1 MPTKQTEE
9 EAQRSFTH
17 GSSGATADMAVEGGA
32 KKENRHIDAHR
43 KVDTPHARE
52 VEPLPEDEKHDH
64 MAARQRDTNAEDRQE
79 ALLDEALEETFPG
92 SDPIS
97 PKHIT

>member
-1 MPTKQTEE
+1 VPQKTTEDQE
-9 EAQRSFTH
+9 HRAFAH
-17 GSSGATADMAVEGGA
+17 GSSSSTADMAVEGVP
-32 KKENRHIDAHR
+32 KHEDRHIH
-43 KVDTPHARE
+43 VPHARE
-52 VEPLPEDEKHDH
+52 VEPLSDTEKHDQLADKKA
-64 MAARQRDTNAEDRQE
+64 MAEDDQE

>member
-1 MPTKQTEE
+1 MPRKQTED
-9 EAQRSFTH
+9 EAKRAFSH
-17 GSSGATADMAVEGGA
+17 GSGGANADAAVEA
-32 KKENRHIDAHR
+32 APIHEDRHID
-43 KVDTPHARE
+43 VPHARE
-52 VEPLPEDEKHDH
+52 VEPLKHGEKHDH
-64 MAARQRDTNAEDRQE
+64 MADKTKSAEDRQE

>member
-1 MPTKQTEE
+1 MPRKQTED
-9 EAQRSFTH
+9 EAKRAFSH
-17 GSSGATADMAVEGGA
+17 GSGAANADAIEA
-32 KKENRHIDAHR
+32 APIREDRHID
-43 KVDTPHARE
+43 VPHARE
-52 VEPLPEDEKHDH
+52 VEPLKDGKKHDH
-64 MAARQRDTNAEDRQE
+64 MAAKEKQAEDRQE

>member
-1 MPTKQTEE
+1 MPKQTED
-9 EAQRSFTH
+9 EARRAFSH
-17 GSSGATADMAVEGGA
+17 GSAGANADRAVEGTPIH
-32 KKENRHIDAHR
+32 EDRH
-43 KVDTPHARE
+43 VETPHAKQA
-52 VEPLPEDEKHDH
+52 EPLKHDEKHDQL
-64 MAARQRDTNAEDRQE
+64 ADKEALSEDRQE

>member
-1 MPTKQTEE
+1 MSRKQTEQ
-9 EAQRSFTH
+9 EAKRAFTH
-17 GSSGATADMAVEGGA
+17 GSGGANADMAADEA
-32 KKENRHIDAHR
+32 APIHEDRHID
-43 KVDTPHARE
+43 VPHARE
-52 VEPLPEDEKHDH
+52 AEPLKHDEKHDH
-64 MAARQRDTNAEDRQE
+64 MAAREKSAEDRQE

>member
-1 MPTKQTEE
+1 MP
-9 EAQRSFTH
+9 
-17 GSSGATADMAVEGGA
+17 G
-32 KKENRHIDAHR
+32 KKIPDEVRHIDA
-43 KVDTPHARE
+43 PHSRE
-52 VEPLPEDEKHDH
+52 VAPLKDGVKHDH
-64 MAARQRDTNAEDRQE
+64 MAAREKRAEDRQE

>member
-1 MPTKQTEE
+1 VPQKQTEE
-9 EAQRSFTH
+9 EAHRAFAH
-17 GSSGATADMAVEGGA
+17 GSSASTADMAVEGSPRH
-32 KKENRHIDAHR
+32 EDRHIH
-43 KVDTPHARE
+43 VPHARE
-52 VEPLPEDEKHDH
+52 VEPLADGEKHDQL
-64 MAARQRDTNAEDRQE
+64 AEKKALAEDEQE

>member
-1 MPTKQTEE
+1 
-9 EAQRSFTH
+9 
-17 GSSGATADMAVEGGA
+17 VEG
-32 KKENRHIDAHR
+32 EPIHEDRHIE
-43 KVDTPHARE
+43 VPHARE
-52 VEPLPEDEKHDH
+52 AEPLPEGKKHDQL
-64 MAARQRDTNAEDRQE
+64 ADKKALAESDQE